1 MPSVN
6 MCIRI
11 DSNLKKQAE
20 DVLSQLG
27 MTMSGT
33 INMFLTQ
40 IVREKAVPLNL
51 SLSPQDRTALDD
63 ILAAREERRNGFKVR
78 MDVSIVGTKGEV
90 MVIDGS
96 EGTLM
101 NVDYHYGLPAAVKVG
116 DDVEVIQGDR
126 GYNKEFD
133 AVASEIR
140 EGLAE
145 SRFIPMR
152 STLDCMRILDECRR
166 QMNLV
171 YPFER

>member
-63 ILAAREERRNGFKVR
+63 ILAAREERRSGFKGYDADYVLKE
-78 MDVSIVGTKGEV
+78 MDEIIS
-90 MVIDGS
+90 S
-96 EGTLM
+96 EKKTT
-101 NVDYHYGLPAAVKVG
+101 
-116 DDVEVIQGDR
+116 E
-126 GYNKEFD
+126 
-133 AVASEIR
+133 
-140 EGLAE
+140 
-145 SRFIPMR
+145 
-152 STLDCMRILDECRR
+152 
-166 QMNLV
+166 
-171 YPFER
+171 

>member
-63 ILAAREERRNGFKVR
+63 ILAAREERRNGFKGYDADYVLKE
-78 MDVSIVGTKGEV
+78 MDEIIS
-90 MVIDGS
+90 S
-96 EGTLM
+96 E
-101 NVDYHYGLPAAVKVG
+101 KKKI
-116 DDVEVIQGDR
+116 E
-126 GYNKEFD
+126 
-133 AVASEIR
+133 
-140 EGLAE
+140 
-145 SRFIPMR
+145 
-152 STLDCMRILDECRR
+152 
-166 QMNLV
+166 
-171 YPFER
+171 

>member
-1 MPSVN
+1 MLSVN

-63 ILAAREERRNGFKVR
+63 ILAAREERRNGFKGYDADYVLKE
-78 MDVSIVGTKGEV
+78 MDEIIS
-90 MVIDGS
+90 S
-96 EGTLM
+96 EKKKT
-101 NVDYHYGLPAAVKVG
+101 
-116 DDVEVIQGDR
+116 E
-126 GYNKEFD
+126 
-133 AVASEIR
+133 
-140 EGLAE
+140 
-145 SRFIPMR
+145 
-152 STLDCMRILDECRR
+152 
-166 QMNLV
+166 
-171 YPFER
+171 

>member
-63 ILAAREERRNGFKVR
+63 ILAAREERRNGFKGYDADYVLKE
-78 MDVSIVGTKGEV
+78 MDEIISVA
-90 MVIDGS
+90 
-96 EGTLM
+96 EG
-101 NVDYHYGLPAAVKVG
+101 NP
-116 DDVEVIQGDR
+116 
-126 GYNKEFD
+126 
-133 AVASEIR
+133 
-140 EGLAE
+140 
-145 SRFIPMR
+145 
-152 STLDCMRILDECRR
+152 
-166 QMNLV
+166 
-171 YPFER
+171 

>member
-1 MPSVN
+1 MSSVN

-63 ILAAREERRNGFKVR
+63 ILAAREERRNGFKGYDADYVLKE
-78 MDVSIVGTKGEV
+78 MDEIISVA
-90 MVIDGS
+90 
-96 EGTLM
+96 EG
-101 NVDYHYGLPAAVKVG
+101 NPGYGKIQSNPG
-116 DDVEVIQGDR
+116 D
-126 GYNKEFD
+126 K
-133 AVASEIR
+133 S
-140 EGLAE
+140 
-145 SRFIPMR
+145 
-152 STLDCMRILDECRR
+152 
-166 QMNLV
+166 
-171 YPFER
+171 

>member
-63 ILAAREERRNGFKVR
+63 ILAAREERRSGFKGYDADYVLKER
-78 MDVSIVGTKGEV
+78 DEIIS
-90 MVIDGS
+90 S
-96 EGTLM
+96 EKKKT
-101 NVDYHYGLPAAVKVG
+101 
-116 DDVEVIQGDR
+116 E
-126 GYNKEFD
+126 
-133 AVASEIR
+133 
-140 EGLAE
+140 
-145 SRFIPMR
+145 
-152 STLDCMRILDECRR
+152 
-166 QMNLV
+166 
-171 YPFER
+171 

>member
-63 ILAAREERRNGFKVR
+63 ILAAREERRNGFKGYDADYVLKE
-78 MDVSIVGTKGEV
+78 MDEIIS
-90 MVIDGS
+90 S
-96 EGTLM
+96 EKKTT
-101 NVDYHYGLPAAVKVG
+101 
-116 DDVEVIQGDR
+116 E
-126 GYNKEFD
+126 
-133 AVASEIR
+133 
-140 EGLAE
+140 
-145 SRFIPMR
+145 
-152 STLDCMRILDECRR
+152 
-166 QMNLV
+166 
-171 YPFER
+171 

>member
-63 ILAAREERRNGFKVR
+63 ILAVREERRNGFKGYDADYVLKE
-78 MDVSIVGTKGEV
+78 MDEIIS
-90 MVIDGS
+90 S
-96 EGTLM
+96 EKKTT
-101 NVDYHYGLPAAVKVG
+101 
-116 DDVEVIQGDR
+116 E
-126 GYNKEFD
+126 
-133 AVASEIR
+133 
-140 EGLAE
+140 
-145 SRFIPMR
+145 
-152 STLDCMRILDECRR
+152 
-166 QMNLV
+166 
-171 YPFER
+171 

>member
-63 ILAAREERRNGFKVR
+63 ILAAREERRNGFKGYDADYVLKE
-78 MDVSIVGTKGEV
+78 MDEIIS
-90 MVIDGS
+90 S
-96 EGTLM
+96 EKKKT
-101 NVDYHYGLPAAVKVG
+101 
-116 DDVEVIQGDR
+116 E
-126 GYNKEFD
+126 
-133 AVASEIR
+133 
-140 EGLAE
+140 
-145 SRFIPMR
+145 
-152 STLDCMRILDECRR
+152 
-166 QMNLV
+166 
-171 YPFER
+171 

>member
-63 ILAAREERRNGFKVR
+63 ILAAREERRNGFKGYDADYVLKE
-78 MDVSIVGTKGEV
+78 MDEIISVA
-90 MVIDGS
+90 
-96 EGTLM
+96 EG
-101 NVDYHYGLPAAVKVG
+101 NQGYGKIQSNPG
-116 DDVEVIQGDR
+116 D
-126 GYNKEFD
+126 K
-133 AVASEIR
+133 S
-140 EGLAE
+140 
-145 SRFIPMR
+145 
-152 STLDCMRILDECRR
+152 
-166 QMNLV
+166 
-171 YPFER
+171 